1 MKGFLTILVL
11 FFLFSNYLPALSQKN
26 KPIKTLSELKLAS
39 DSANNYNSV
48 KSSINELRL
57 SLQNSEVSKDS
68 LSALFK
74 TLLVKRIIPYWEGT
88 VWSFNGYT
96 SKPKQGEIA
105 CGYFISTTLQDV
117 GLTINRYKLAQ
128 QSPINEGLS
137 LALNSKVLTIINDSL
152 QTSIDTIN
160 KLTNEGIYFIGF
172 DTGHVGYL
180 LKQSDE
186 LYLIHS
192 NYEEPMAVCIE
203 RVQESVVF
211 ASYEKYYLVE
221 ISTNNELLDYWVNG
235 KEVKVVTGTY

>member
-74 TLLVKRIIPYWEGT
+74 TLLVNRIIPYWEGT

-96 SKPKQGEIA
+96 SNPKQGEIA

-117 GLTINRYKLAQ
+117 GLRINRYKLAQ

-152 QTSIDTIN
+152 QASINTIN

-180 LKQSDE
+180 LKQNEE